1 MKLKCH
7 NTVFVVQFPIRL
19 FDNLNLK
26 FIKPFEVTTEC
37 DQSLN
42 NESNKSDFKPN
53 EFLLENQLL
62 LWRLFQSFFKYPN
75 NKTDP
80 DRKRFSEKILGPRS
94 RTIPIALTEPGA
106 KQFSNSRTKNRSV
119 KKPVTFR
126 HSKSCSKACPRPNS
140 WLCRSWCSS
149 SRPKVRKIP
158 CPCPSPLQGSFRQQ
172 FRIRP

>member
-26 FIKPFEVTTEC
+26 FIKPFEVSTKC

-62 LWRLFQSFFKYPN
+62 L
-75 NKTDP
+75 
-80 DRKRFSEKILGPRS
+80 
-94 RTIPIALTEPGA
+94 
-106 KQFSNSRTKNRSV
+106 
-119 KKPVTFR
+119 
-126 HSKSCSKACPRPNS
+126 
-140 WLCRSWCSS
+140 
-149 SRPKVRKIP
+149 
-158 CPCPSPLQGSFRQQ
+158 
-172 FRIRP
+172 